1 MRKKQL
7 SEAMAWVA
15 KQKHKKM
22 TPEQASAMGKKMVEA
37 RIKKLS
43 TSKGKIILP
52 HVVE

>member
-15 KQKHKKM
+15 KQRHKKM
-22 TPEQASAMGKKMVEA
+22 TTKEASAMGKKMVQA

-43 TSKGKIILP
+43 TSKGKTILP
-52 HVVE
+52 